1 MSTGPAGTVTV
12 DAGYNAADQPKE
24 VTVGALGASW
34 TTSATYAKTHQP
46 VSMTALGQTWRFGYS
61 APGALTQVASGRAL
75 RTRSYDTA
83 GRLAAVSAGYSTGAA
98 YFTNLLR
105 SDLAYDSR
113 DRIAE
118 VYTATRGVPGGVY
131 FDTFSYDAAS
141 RLAGFARTGDG
152 ASTGSTFTYDAA
164 GAMTSRTDA
173 GVTTTFTVDADGR
186 LTSSVSGSVVTTYT
200 HDLYGRRTSAES
212 TASATTYSWDAAGQL
227 AGLITPRASVTF
239 AYGASGMRESVSV
252 TTPEGTTSTESVWD
266 GQTLLAER
274 DSDGTLYRYVH
285 GPDGSPLSL
294 VRTRPGA
301 ADERFSYHTDALG
314 SVVAITSEAGTV
326 VATYRYGAFGELLA
340 TGGSDA
346 ALASRNP
353 LRYRAYYYDT
363 HSALYY
369 LPARYYDPASARFLS
384 PDPAPASAG
393 DPRTLDRYMYC
404 TGDPVN
410 YYDPTGAVTDVER
423 DAWAHYYYEDEE
435 TAGDRPA
442 AAAEAAIIHASA
454 AARRAESARV
464 AAAERAA
471 ALAERENT
479 LGYFIRPTT
488 PTGDTWAV
496 LGVGT
501 ALDLASLIPVPGLG
515 TACSIMNYIVDGAY
529 TTFWVLPRAWRGM
542 PVLGPALADE
552 PRASAAD
559 VVLGY
564 AGMAQGVS
572 TTLLVGYGACTL
584 IEAHTDYQVFAH

>member
-1 MSTGPAGTVTV
+1 VSTGPAGTVTV

-227 AGLITPRASVTF
+227 AGITTPGASATY
-239 AYGASGMRESVSV
+239 AYGAGGMLESVSV
-252 TTPEGTTSTESVWD
+252 TTPQGTTSTQSVWD
-266 GQTLLAER
+266 GQTLLAEC

-294 VRTRPGA
+294 VRTRPGGP
-301 ADERFSYHTDALG
+301 DERFNYHTDALG
-314 SVVAITSEAGTV
+314 SVVAITSETGTV
-326 VATYRYGAFGELLA
+326 VATYRYGAFGEVLA

-404 TGDPVN
+404 MGDPVN
-410 YYDPTGAVTDVER
+410 YYDPSGAYLAAGGGASKVSDEAIALAKDDLAAAIAVQ
-423 DAWAHYYYEDEE
+423 DAYRATVAASYASGLSYDAAH
-435 TAGDRPA
+435 
-442 AAAEAAIIHASA
+442 AAAE
-454 AARRAESARV
+454 V

-471 ALAERENT
+471 ALAEREN
-479 LGYFIRPTT
+479 
-488 PTGDTWAV
+488 
-496 LGVGT
+496 VGED
-501 ALDLASLIPVPGLG
+501 AYSDPIAPSDLAPVIHAMYGPGTDLLAFGTVQLIGGIALAIAGFQVGVAGTVVIPATLGLG
-515 TACSIMNYIVDGAY
+515 TGLTVAGGTAMLGGVHLAGAGAVLIWAGGVDNG
-529 TTFWVLPRAWRGM
+529 WWGH
-542 PVLGPALADE
+542 E
-552 PRASAAD
+552 
-559 VVLGY
+559 
-564 AGMAQGVS
+564 
-572 TTLLVGYGACTL
+572 
-584 IEAHTDYQVFAH
+584 